1 MPVCVCVR
9 DEERVKE
16 SVFTTQLVPIKWET
30 SAKVKVITL
39 AGYELV
45 QSSDGQ
51 QEDEGDKQTDKEH
64 LTLSSRQTVSS
75 VYVPSWSCWIYP
87 LPH

>member
-1 MPVCVCVR
+1 MPLSNVCVCER
-9 DEERVKE
+9 EEERVKE

-39 AGYELV
+39 AGSELV
-45 QSSDGQ
+45 QGSDGR

-64 LTLSSRQTVSS
+64 LSENRM
-75 VYVPSWSCWIYP
+75 
-87 LPH
+87 